1 MYKPLKNRVFA
12 FLVSLTGC
20 IGAAQALPYSNLVFF
35 GDSLSDTGNVLSLTT
50 AFAQPP
56 FPNFPGAPGRFS
68 NGPVWTEYLASG
80 LGLASAAKPSN
91 LLFTGSAVVPIGP
104 QGGQNFSY
112 GGARTGLGG
121 AAGPTTGLLGQLID
135 WNGSAFST
143 ALTRAADSNALYVVT
158 GGANDLRDA
167 RSANPGSTAADA
179 VARAAAAA
187 TTAANVTKALA
198 LLAQAGARHFL
209 ISNLADLGRT
219 PEAVGLGVVS
229 ASTDVTL
236 RFNADL
242 AADAAFL
249 DAQFLTSFGIDL
261 DIRSIDLYG
270 LSNAVYDDALN
281 HRGARYGIPN
291 VTAPCIAPGPFSRQY
306 FFPDAT
312 DINCSV
318 SAFSDPLHPSAAAHQ
333 LIGRLALAAAVP
345 EPASMALMG
354 LALAMMLVLSLR
366 RVGVAHPKQANTA

>member
-12 FLVSLTGC
+12 LFISIAGC
-20 IGAAQALPYSNLVFF
+20 IGGAQASPYSNLVFF

-50 AFAQPP
+50 ALAPPP
-56 FPNFPGAPGRFS
+56 FPNFPGASGRFS

-80 LGLASAAKPSN
+80 LGLASASNPSN
-91 LLFTGSAVVPIGP
+91 LLFTGTAVVPIGP
-104 QGGQNFSY
+104 QQGGQNFSY

-121 AAGPTTGLLGQLID
+121 AAGPTTGLLGQLIA
-135 WNGSAFST
+135 WNGSIFST
-143 ALTRAADSNALYVVT
+143 SLTRAADPNALYSVVA
-158 GGANDLRDA
+158 GANDLRDA

-179 VARAAAAA
+179 AARAAAAA
-187 TTAANVTKALA
+187 TTAANVTNALA

-209 ISNLADLGRT
+209 ISNLPDLGRT
-219 PEAVGLGVVS
+219 PEAASLGMVP

-249 DAQFLTSFGIDL
+249 DAQFQTVFGIDL
-261 DIRSIDLYG
+261 DIRSLDFYGLTNDLY
-270 LSNAVYDDALN
+270 DDGLN
-281 HRGARYGIPN
+281 HGGARYGITN
-291 VTAPCIAPGPFSRQY
+291 VTTPCIAPGPFSHQY

-312 DINCSV
+312 GINCSV

-345 EPASMALMG
+345 EPASLALTG
-354 LALAMMLVLSLR
+354 LALVLVLGLR
-366 RVGVAHPKQANTA
+366 RAGVAHRPSPA

>member
-1 MYKPLKNRVFA
+1 MYKPLKNRFFA
-12 FLVSLTGC
+12 LFIGIAGC
-20 IGAAQALPYSNLVFF
+20 IGTAQALPYSNLVFF

-50 AFAQPP
+50 ALAPPP

-68 NGPVWTEYLASG
+68 NGPAWTEYLASG
-80 LGLASAAKPSN
+80 LGLASASKPSN
-91 LLFTGSAVVPIGP
+91 LLFTGTAVIPIGP

-121 AAGPTTGLLGQLID
+121 AAGATTGLVGQLID

-143 ALTRAADSNALYVVT
+143 SLTRAADPNALYVVVA
-158 GGANDLRDA
+158 GANDLRDA
-167 RSANPGSTAADA
+167 RTANPGATVPDA
-179 VARAAAAA
+179 LARAAAAA
-187 TTAANVTKALA
+187 TTAANVTNALA

-209 ISNLADLGRT
+209 ISNLPDLGRT

-236 RFNADL
+236 SFNADL

-249 DAQFLTSFGIDL
+249 DAQFQTLFGIDL
-261 DIRSIDLYG
+261 DIRSMDLYG
-270 LSNAVYDDALN
+270 LTNDLYDDALN
-281 HRGARYGIPN
+281 HGGARYGITN
-291 VTAPCIAPGPFSRQY
+291 VTAPCIAPGPFSHQY

-312 DINCSV
+312 NINCSV

-333 LIGRLALAAAVP
+333 LIGRLALATAVP
-345 EPASMALMG
+345 EPAS
-354 LALAMMLVLSLR
+354 LALTALALVMVLGLR
-366 RVGVAHPKQANTA
+366 RAGVAHRPSSA

>member
-1 MYKPLKNRVFA
+1 MYKPLKNRFFA
-12 FLVSLTGC
+12 LFISIASC
-20 IGAAQALPYSNLVFF
+20 IGAAQASPYSNLVFF
-35 GDSLSDTGNVLSLTT
+35 GDSLADTGNVLSLTT
-50 AFAQPP
+50 AFAPPP

-80 LGLASAAKPSN
+80 LGFASASKPSN
-91 LLFTGSAVVPIGP
+91 LLFTGTAVVPIGP
-104 QGGQNFSY
+104 LGGQNFSY

-121 AAGPTTGLLGQLID
+121 AAGPTTGLFGQLID

-143 ALTRAADSNALYVVT
+143 SLTRAADPNALYVVMA
-158 GGANDLRDA
+158 GANDLRDA
-167 RSANPGSTAADA
+167 RSTTPGSTAADA
-179 VARAAAAA
+179 AARAAAAA
-187 TTAANVTKALA
+187 TTAANVTNALA

-209 ISNLADLGRT
+209 ISNLPDLGRT
-219 PEAVGLGVVS
+219 PEAVGLGVVP

-249 DAQFLTSFGIDL
+249 DTQFQTLFGIDL
-261 DIRSIDLYG
+261 DIRSMDFYG
-270 LSNAVYDDALN
+270 LTNDLYDDALN
-281 HRGARYGIPN
+281 NGGARYGITN
-291 VTAPCIAPGPFSRQY
+291 VTAPCIAPGLVSHQY

-318 SAFSDPLHPSAAAHQ
+318 SAFSDPLHPSAATHQ

-345 EPASMALMG
+345 EPAS
-354 LALAMMLVLSLR
+354 LALTALALVMVLGLR
-366 RVGVAHPKQANTA
+366 RAGVAHRPGPAS